1 MTRSKQ
7 RQRNKRSPAVQV
19 RDAPGCAAF
28 SGAYLARV
36 TMPSRSCRRRQPEDV
51 LTKCWQ
57 WLA

>member
-7 RQRNKRSPAVQV
+7 RQRKNRPPAVQV
-19 RDAPGCAAF
+19 CDAPGYAAF
-28 SGAYLARV
+28 SGAYPARV

-51 LTKCWQ
+51 LTKWWQ

>member
-7 RQRNKRSPAVQV
+7 RQRKKRPAVQV

-57 WLA
+57 LLA